1 MKIDFS
7 KWRPLNVLKY
17 FKGPYIKVSKV
28 PRIQVPK
35 SPKKPNDIVT
45 KYLKTVKAP
54 KHLKN
59 LRHSGGTGVV
69 LVSLLLTLNIF
80 TPCSTVSIINFEQ
93 VNAGWEISSRIH
105 ARRCDGL

>member
-7 KWRPLNVLKY
+7 KWRPLSLLKY
-17 FKGPYIKVSKV
+17 FKGPYTKVSKV
-28 PRIQVPK
+28 PRTQVPK
-35 SPKKPNDIVT
+35 SPKKPNDKVT

-69 LVSLLLTLNIF
+69 LVSLLF
-80 TPCSTVSIINFEQ
+80 Q
-93 VNAGWEISSRIH
+93 VESMQDDVTGCNYFR
-105 ARRCDGL
+105 L